1 MPPSS
6 APPTTPHRVA
16 LVTFNGIQILDVAG
30 PASVFAAANDEAGRR
45 HYAVHILSEGGGLIS
60 SNSAITI
67 ATEAMA
73 DFAVDA
79 FDTLLLVG
87 GDADATRALA
97 LNRRVGAWMRQ
108 SSEKA
113 QRFGSVCTGA
123 FALASYGL
131 IDGKRVATH
140 WSGCSEL
147 ARLFPRVEVDTN
159 ALYVEDGKVWTSAGV
174 TTGIDMC
181 LEIVSRD
188 LGAEVANAIAERL
201 VLYAKR
207 PGYQSQFSPVLRA
220 QTRADTPFAK
230 LIQWMSDNL
239 TEVLDVPRLAASVA
253 MSERNFH
260 RKFTTA
266 VGETPARFVE
276 TLRLDQVRLLLGT
289 GASLKEIASRTGYTT
304 AAQLSKA
311 FERRFGMAPLLFRE
325 MHCAK

>member
-1 MPPSS
+1 MPDHQ
-6 APPTTPHRVA
+6 AHRVG
-16 LVTFNGIQILDVAG
+16 LLTFDGIQILDVTG
-30 PASVFAAANDEAGRR
+30 PASVFAAANDTVGKT
-45 HYAVHILSEGGGLIS
+45 HYEVRILSESGGMIK

-67 ATEAMA
+67 ASEAMDDFAA
-73 DFAVDA
+73 DF
-79 FDTLLLVG
+79 FHTLLIVG
-87 GDADATRALA
+87 GDEDATRTLA
-97 LNRRVGAWMRQ
+97 LNRRTGAWMRQ

-113 QRFGSVCTGA
+113 QRYGSVCTGA

-140 WSGCSEL
+140 WSGCGEL
-147 ARLFPRVEVDTN
+147 ARLFPRVDVDTN
-159 ALYVEDGKVWTSAGV
+159 ALYVEDGRVWTSAGV

-220 QTRADTPFAK
+220 QTRADAPFAK
-230 LIQWMSDNL
+230 LIQWMKDNL
-239 TEVLDVPRLAASVA
+239 TEVLDVPRMAAWVA

-266 VGETPARFVE
+266 LGETPAHFVE
-276 TLRLDQVRLLLGT
+276 TLRLDEVRLLLGS
-289 GASLKEIASRTGYTT
+289 GASLKEIAGRTGYTT

-311 FERRFGMAPLLFRE
+311 FERRFGMTPLLFRE